1 VTSQH
6 FMSKRPPTLIYSV
19 EDKPPLGTSIL
30 LGVQHVFV
38 ISVGWVFVIV
48 IVTGMGGTPEQAEQV
63 IQFSMLASG
72 VATILQARSNSTLGS
87 GYLCPISCGPAYIS
101 ASILAGKTGGFPLIF
116 GMTAISGLFEALLS
130 RIMQRLR
137 ALFPPEVTGLVV
149 SMVGLELIHLAVPRF
164 FGFDTSDPRMD
175 SRSIMV
181 ALLTLA
187 AMIAPSV
194 WSKGKLKLYPVLLGM
209 LTGYLSAY
217 AAGLL
222 GETQLH
228 RTMAA
233 PLLSLPRRIEGGWL
247 FNPALLL
254 AFFIASLASTLKSV
268 GDLTLC
274 QRINDMDWKR
284 TEMKSVS
291 GGILAGSIGTM
302 LAGVLGGAGQSTFSS
317 NVGLSIATGATS
329 RHIAMPCGLI
339 LIVLAF
345 FPKLATL
352 FSIMPAPVM
361 GAIMIYVACF
371 MIVAGIQV
379 ITSRMLDARRTFVVG
394 IAMVFGLSVEMV
406 PELYTDLPEVLSL
419 LFGSALSLATLMVIV
434 LNLLFRIG
442 VKTHVELM
450 LAPQD
455 LASEK
460 IFAFMEIQGGN
471 WGARKEVINRA
482 TFAMNEFI
490 EGVRALELAKG
501 NIKVAASF
509 DELNLDIDFRYRGT
523 LMEFPVKRPSEAD
536 LLLDDKAVA
545 RLAGFLVRNYA
556 DRIQS
561 NSTDE
566 ACRVQLHFDH

>member
-1 VTSQH
+1 
-6 FMSKRPPTLIYSV
+6 MAKRPPSLTYGV

-30 LGVQHVFV
+30 LGVQHVLV
-38 ISVGWVFVIV
+38 ISVGWVYVIV
-48 IVTGMGGTPEQAEQV
+48 IVTGMGGTPTQAEQV

-72 VATILQARSNSTLGS
+72 VATILQAMPNSALGS

-116 GMTAISGLFEALLS
+116 GMTAISGVIEALLS
-130 RIMQRLR
+130 RIMRRAR

-149 SMVGLELIHLAVPRF
+149 SMVGLELIHIAVPRF
-164 FGFDTSDPRMD
+164 VGFDTAHPRME
-175 SRSIMV
+175 SRSIIV
-181 ALLTLA
+181 ALLTLG

-194 WSKGKLKLYPVLLGM
+194 WSKGHLKLYPVLLGM
-209 LTGYLSAY
+209 LVGYLSAY
-217 AAGLL
+217 SMGLL
-222 GETQLH
+222 GETQIH

-247 FNPALLL
+247 VSVALLP
-254 AFFIASLASTLKSV
+254 AFLIASLASTLKGV

-284 TEMKSVS
+284 TDLKSVS

-302 LAGVLGGAGQSTFSS
+302 LAGVMGGAGQSTFSS

-345 FPKLATL
+345 FPKLPTL

-371 MIVAGIQV
+371 MIVGGIQV
-379 ITSRMLDARRTFVVG
+379 ITSRMLDPRRTFVVG

-406 PELYTDLPEVLSL
+406 PELYTDLPEIPSL
-419 LFGSALSLATLMVIV
+419 FFGSALSLATLMVIV

-442 VKTHVELM
+442 VKTHVALT

-455 LASEK
+455 PASDT
-460 IFAFMEIQGGN
+460 IFAFMEIQGAS
-471 WGARKEVINRA
+471 WGARQEVISRA
-482 TFAMNEFI
+482 TSAMIEFI
-490 EGVRALELAKG
+490 EGVRALGLATG
-501 NIKVAASF
+501 DIAVAASF
-509 DELNLDIDFRYRGT
+509 DELSLDIDFRYSGT
-523 LMEFPVKRPSEAD
+523 LMEFPLNRPSEAD
-536 LLLDDKAVA
+536 LLLDEKSIAG
-545 RLAGFLVRNYA
+545 LGGFLVRSYA

-561 NSTDE
+561 SRSDG
-566 ACRVQLHFDH
+566 ACRVRLHFDH